1 MLQRK
6 VLTITDAIIAGD
18 GNGPLSPSSVDVGT
32 MTFGMNCAAID
43 WVHAILMG
51 LTPEKI
57 ALTREAFSQYR
68 YPLTDFTP
76 KDIAVYVDRLA
87 MQPSEVFDHC
97 GRKFKLPSR
106 MGSGFR
112 H

>member
-1 MLQRK
+1 MLKKKRSSF
-6 VLTITDAIIAGD
+6 TH
-18 GNGPLSPSSVDVGT
+18 SVDFGT

-43 WVHAILMG
+43 WVHAILIG

-57 ALTREAFSQYR
+57 ALTREAFSHYR

-76 KDIAVYVDRLA
+76 KDIAVYLDRLA

-97 GRKFKLPSR
+97 GRKFKLPH
-106 MGSGFR
+106 GWGQGFATDVSDSVGVPA
-112 H
+112 